1 MKFVKVFIFIAVSV
15 LILFPS
21 CTTSEEEDG
30 ECQTIMDCPLGWEC
44 SAEKVCVEINQVDE
58 DNALPDIDNAVPDNN
73 KNDDAVIPDDSQP
86 DPDNTIPDE
95 VEDEDAIVAD
105 ESDESEE
112 DIVEDMDFTDEDA
125 DFNDES
131 ESETDEDLIS
141 DEDSDS
147 EDIDTDEEETDIS
160 DEDAADDDVFV
171 PSEVIIGEGTDT
183 QWIPIG
189 CRLFKYT
196 RSASLYLSS
205 EIGVSAPVTKLAWFD
220 DTGAS
225 TSRPVK
231 IYLKE
236 TTDIVLTA
244 NTWADQITGA
254 TEVFS
259 GDISTVYGWNE
270 FTMTTPFNHSGTN
283 NLLVLIE
290 MNKGSFCDD
299 NPAMRYT
306 PAADM
311 HSAWNSDNVPTGN
324 GSVNG
329 SRPNIKIFF

>member
-1 MKFVKVFIFIAVSV
+1 MKQVKSLLIFLAVCLS
-15 LILFPS
+15 FFS
-21 CTTSEEEDG
+21 CTTSDESV
-30 ECQTIMDCPLGWEC
+30 ECETIMDCPLGWEC
-44 SAEKVCVEINQVDE
+44 SAEKVCVEIVAFDE
-58 DNALPDIDNAVPDNN
+58 DVALPDKDNAVPDNN
-73 KNDDAVIPDDSQP
+73 
-86 DPDNTIPDE
+86 DNTITPDE
-95 VEDEDAIVAD
+95 SENDIDNVVADEAQDEDTVIPD
-105 ESDESEE
+105 ESDETVTDE
-112 DIVEDMDFTDEDA
+112 DFDFQDEDA
-125 DFNDES
+125 DFNDPDSDISDDDSDIDINDVES
-131 ESETDEDLIS
+131 DSDKIDSDIEDADITDED
-141 DEDSDS
+141 
-147 EDIDTDEEETDIS
+147 
-160 DEDAADDDVFV
+160 VFI
-171 PSEVIIGEGTDT
+171 PEEVIIGEGTDT

-231 IYLKE
+231 VYLKE

-244 NTWADQITGA
+244 NTWADQIAGA

-270 FTMTTPFNHSGTN
+270 FTLTTPFDHSGTN
-283 NLLVLIE
+283 NLLVLVE
-290 MNKGSFCDD
+290 MNMGSFCNDD
-299 NPAMRYT
+299 YPAMRYT
-306 PAADM
+306 PAADL

-329 SRPNIKIFF
+329 SRPNIKISF

>member
-1 MKFVKVFIFIAVSV
+1 MKHFSIFIAAGTIF
-15 LILFPS
+15 LLFLSS
-21 CTTSEEEDG
+21 CNRSESDDV
-30 ECQTIMDCPLGWEC
+30 ECNTIMDCPLGWEC
-44 SAEKVCVEINQVDE
+44 SADNVCVEIVKADK
-58 DNALPDIDNAVPDNN
+58 DNALPDIDNTVSDNN
-73 KNDDAVIPDDSQP
+73 SADDTVIPDEAQS
-86 DPDNTIPDE
+86 DPDNAIPDE

-105 ESDESEE
+105 ESDE
-112 DIVEDMDFTDEDA
+112 DLVEDMDFTDEDA

-147 EDIDTDEEETDIS
+147 EDIDTDEEDTDIS
-160 DEDAADDDVFV
+160 DEDITDDDVLV

-205 EIGVSAPVTKLAWFD
+205 EIGVSAPVTKLAWYD
-220 DTGAS
+220 DNGAS

-236 TTDIVLTA
+236 TTDTVLTSV
-244 NTWADQITGA
+244 TWVDQITGA

-259 GDISTVYGWNE
+259 GDITTVAGWNE
-270 FTMTTPFNHSGTN
+270 INLTAPFNHSGTN
-283 NLLVLIE
+283 NLLVLVE
-290 MNKGSFCDD
+290 MNMGSFCNDD
-299 NPAMRYT
+299 YPAMRYT
-306 PAADM
+306 PAADL
-311 HSAWNSDNVPTGN
+311 HSAWNSDNIPAGN

-329 SRPNIKIFF
+329 SRPNIRIFF